1 MKFLLEISGNLVDAP
16 GNFLISSVIFAHQ
29 KAIFTILACVHV
41 GRQVMT
47 DPDLNVACDVL
58 LFKIDVRAGYWGM
71 YNFYKMQVINT
82 LSCSDILVLEF
93 VLVVVFI

>member
-1 MKFLLEISGNLVDAP
+1 MR
-16 GNFLISSVIFAHQ
+16 
-29 KAIFTILACVHV
+29 ACVHV

-71 YNFYKMQVINT
+71 YNFYKMQVITT
-82 LSCSDILVLEF
+82 LSCMYCIIHSHT
-93 VLVVVFI
+93 FIFENMAHGL